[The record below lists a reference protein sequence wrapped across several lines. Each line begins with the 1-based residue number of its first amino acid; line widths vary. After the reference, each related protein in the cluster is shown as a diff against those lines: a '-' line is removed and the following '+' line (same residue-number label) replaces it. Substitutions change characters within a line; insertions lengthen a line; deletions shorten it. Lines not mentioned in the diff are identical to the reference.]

1 MARPVR
7 IANCS
12 GFYGDRFSAPQEQ
25 LDGGAVD
32 YLTGDYLAELTMAI
46 LWKSKQKRGDTG
58 YAATF
63 LSQME
68 QVLGTALDKNVKVVT
83 NAGGLNPAALARK
96 LRELS
101 DRLGL
106 GATIMHIEGD
116 DIRDELPG
124 LQERGHDIAHLDTGE
139 PLGDRAQDV
148 VTANVYLG
156 SWGIVEALRQGAD
169 VVVCPRVTDAAVT
182 VGPAAYHHGW
192 GRGDWDRLASATVAG
207 HIIECGC
214 QATGGN
220 YPFFREVPGL
230 RHPGFPIVE
239 IEEDGDFTVTKHQG
253 TGGLVSVGTVTAQ
266 LVYEIQGPRYL
277 TPDVTAR
284 FDTIELASDGQ
295 DRVRVT
301 GIKGEPAPPTAKVC
315 INLNGGYRNSV
326 TFPLS
331 GLDIERKAELVQDA
345 LWSRLGGR
353 DRFDAVHT
361 ELIGGDHDDPATSA
375 QALARLRITVMD
387 RDPGKVGRSF
397 SAATAELGLASYPG
411 FFLIDPPGAERSYAV
426 YWPALIP
433 AELIE
438 EAVVSA
444 DGTRATVPL
453 AYAVADGTQPA
464 AARSPV
470 APGPVV
476 RAPASASPAGAAPPA
491 APAAAPATVTPAIP
505 PGPIEQAPLGT
516 VFGARS
522 GDKGGNVNVG
532 VWARSPEG
540 YAWLAAQL
548 TVGRFRDLVPE
559 TAGLPVERQE
569 LPKLLALNFIVRGIL
584 GQGAAANSR
593 IDAQA
598 KSMAEY
604 LRAKTAYLPK
614 ALLSQD
620 AVAPV
625 DQD

>member
-1 MARPVR
+1 MSRPVR

-83 NAGGLNPAALARK
+83 NAGGLNPAALAGK

-116 DIRDELPG
+116 DIRDRLPG
-124 LQERGHDIAHLDTGE
+124 LRERGHDIAHLDTGE

-156 SWGIVEALRQGAD
+156 SWGIVEALRRGAD

-192 GRGDWDRLASATVAG
+192 GRDDWDRLASATVAG

-239 IEEDGDFTVTKHQG
+239 IDEDGDFTVTKHEG

-284 FDTIELASDGQ
+284 FDTIELAPDGQ

-301 GIKGEPAPPTAKVC
+301 GVKGEPAPPTAKVC
-315 INLNGGYRNSV
+315 INLDGGYRNSV

-331 GLDIERKAELVQDA
+331 GLDIERKAELVQHA
-345 LWSRLGGR
+345 LWSSLGGR
-353 DRFDAVHT
+353 DRFDAVQT
-361 ELIGGDHDDPATSA
+361 ELIRGDHGDPATSA

-387 RDPGKVGRSF
+387 RDPRKVGRSF

-411 FFLIDPPGAERSYAV
+411 FFLLDPPGAERSYAV

-438 EAVVSA
+438 EAVVGA
-444 DGTRATVPL
+444 GGTRATVPL
-453 AYAVADGTQPA
+453 AYAVTDGPQPA
-464 AARSPV
+464 AARSPEIPGSEV
-470 APGPVV
+470 PGPAIP
-476 RAPASASPAGAAPPA
+476 APASPAPASPAPVT
-491 APAAAPATVTPAIP
+491 ATAIP
-505 PGPIEQAPLGT
+505 PGPTEKAPLGA

-569 LPKLLALNFIVRGIL
+569 LPKLLALNFLVRGIL
-584 GQGAAANSR
+584 GQGAAANTR
-593 IDAQA
+593 VDPQA
-598 KSMAEY
+598 KSMGEY
-604 LRAKTAYLPK
+604 LRAKTVYLPK
-614 ALLSQD
+614 ALLAQD
-620 AVAPV
+620 AVTPV

>member
-12 GFYGDRFSAPQEQ
+12 GFYGDRFTAPKEQ
-25 LDGGAVD
+25 LEGGPVD

-46 LWKSKQKRGDTG
+46 LWKSQQKRGDAG
-58 YAATF
+58 YAVTF
-63 LSQME
+63 LNQME

-83 NAGGLNPAALARK
+83 NAGGLNPAALAAK
-96 LRELS
+96 LRELG

-106 GATIMHIEGD
+106 NATIMHIEGD
-116 DIRDELPG
+116 DIRDQIPSLRA
-124 LQERGHDIAHLDTGE
+124 QGHDFAHLETGE
-139 PLGDRAQDV
+139 SLGPRAQDV

-156 SWGIVEALRQGAD
+156 SWAIVEALRQGAD

-192 GRGDWDRLASATVAG
+192 GREDWDQLASATVAG

-220 YPFFREVPGL
+220 YSFFREVPDL

-239 IEEDGDFTVTKHQG
+239 IAENGDFTVTKHEG

-277 TPDVTAR
+277 TPDVTTR
-284 FDTIELASDGQ
+284 FDSIELAQDGP

-301 GIKGEPAPPTAKVC
+301 GVKGEPAPPTAKVC
-315 INLNGGYRNSV
+315 VNLDGGYRNSV
-326 TFPLS
+326 TFPLA
-331 GLDIERKAELVQDA
+331 GLDIEKKAQVVEDA
-345 LWSRLGGR
+345 LWARVGGR
-353 DRFDAVHT
+353 DRFDSVHV
-361 ELIGGDHDDPATSA
+361 ELIRSDRDDPVSSA
-375 QALARLRITVMD
+375 EALARLRIIVMD
-387 RDPGKVGRSF
+387 KDPKKVGRSF

-411 FFLIDPPGAERSYAV
+411 FFLIDPPEAESSYAV

-438 EAVVSA
+438 QTVVGVSGICA
-444 DGTRATVPL
+444 KVPL
-453 AYAVADGTQPA
+453 AHA
-464 AARSPV
+464 AAGFEAQVP
-470 APGPVV
+470 APLET
-476 RAPASASPAGAAPPA
+476 AAAIPAGQ
-491 APAAAPATVTPAIP
+491 T
-505 PGPIEQAPLGT
+505 GKAPLGT

-532 VWARSPEG
+532 VWGRSPQG
-540 YAWLAAQL
+540 YAWLAENL
-548 TVGRFRDLVPE
+548 TAGLFKKLVPE
-559 TAGLPVERQE
+559 AAGLPVERQE
-569 LPKLLALNFIVRGIL
+569 LPRLFALNFIIRGIL
-584 GQGAAANSR
+584 GQGAAANTR

-598 KSMAEY
+598 KSMGEY
-604 LRAKTAYLPK
+604 LRAKQVDLPE
-614 ALLSQD
+614 ALLAQD
-620 AVAPV
+620 AVTPFDAAAAGW
-625 DQD
+625 

>member
-1 MARPVR
+1 MGGELMARPVR

-12 GFYGDRFSAPQEQ
+12 GFYGDRFSAPLEQ
-25 LDGGAVD
+25 LDGGPVD

-46 LWKSKQKRGDTG
+46 LWKSRQKRADTG

-83 NAGGLNPAALARK
+83 NAGGLNPAALAGK

-106 GATIMHIEGD
+106 NATIMHIEGD
-116 DIRDELPG
+116 DIRDQLPG
-124 LQERGHDIAHLDTGE
+124 LRERGHDFTNLDTGE
-139 PLGDRAQDV
+139 PLGDHAQDV

-192 GRGDWDRLASATVAG
+192 SRDDWDRLASATVAG
-207 HIIECGC
+207 HITECGC

-239 IEEDGDFTVTKHQG
+239 IEESGDFTVTKHEG

-284 FDTIELASDGQ
+284 FDTIELTPGGQ

-301 GIKGEPAPPTAKVC
+301 GVKGEPAPPTAKVC
-315 INLNGGYRNSV
+315 VNLNGGYRNSV
-326 TFPLS
+326 TFPLA
-331 GLDIERKAELVQDA
+331 GLDIEHKAELVQDA
-345 LWSRLGGR
+345 LWARLGGKA
-353 DRFDAVHT
+353 RFDAVHT
-361 ELIGGDHDDPATSA
+361 ELIRGDHQDPATSA
-375 QALARLRITVMD
+375 EALARLRITVMD
-387 RDPGKVGRSF
+387 RDPRKVGRSF

-433 AELIE
+433 AALIDQ
-438 EAVVSA
+438 AVIGPN
-444 DGTRATVPL
+444 GTCATVPL
-453 AYAVADGTQPA
+453 AP
-464 AARSPV
+464 S
-470 APGPVV
+470 
-476 RAPASASPAGAAPPA
+476 A
-491 APAAAPATVTPAIP
+491 APAPTTAASTAQPAVIPSLATSATPAPAILAAAIP
-505 PGPIEQAPLGT
+505 PGPLEKVPLGT

-540 YAWLAAQL
+540 YAWLAARL
-548 TVGRFRDLVPE
+548 TADRFRELIPE
-559 TAGLPVERQE
+559 TARLPVERQE
-569 LPKLLALNFIVRGIL
+569 LPRLLAVNFIVRGVL
-584 GQGAAANSR
+584 GQGAAANTR

-598 KSMAEY
+598 KSMGEY
-604 LRAKTAYLPK
+604 LRAKQVYLPK
-614 ALLSQD
+614 ALLAQD
-620 AVAPV
+620 AVTPV